1 MFDCVM
7 PILLKSWKT
16 IAKTGMKAT
25 TAIKLH
31 WAIPEK
37 QTNRGAGGWGGVENR
52 EFPISWAGVLKKE
65 HTEIPGLN

>member
-37 QTNRGAGGWGGVENR
+37 QTNR
-52 EFPISWAGVLKKE
+52 
-65 HTEIPGLN
+65 EIPGLN